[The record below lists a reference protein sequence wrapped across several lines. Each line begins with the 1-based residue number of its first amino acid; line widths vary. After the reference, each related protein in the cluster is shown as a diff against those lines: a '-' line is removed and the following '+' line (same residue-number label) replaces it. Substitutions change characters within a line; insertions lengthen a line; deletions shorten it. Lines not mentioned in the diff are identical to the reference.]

1 MRISSLIM
9 SVTTHPPSPHDCHDA
24 PLLKSTWRIYPT
36 RIAVVHMTVNTN
48 SIAMMHDAPVAQ
60 YRDFQPQATHAVP
73 GKQLGTRSQMML

>member
-1 MRISSLIM
+1 MLISSLIM
-9 SVTTHPPSPHDCHDA
+9 SVTTHPPSPHDCHDG
-24 PLLKSTWRIYPT
+24 PLLKFTWRIST

-48 SIAMMHDAPVAQ
+48 SIAMMHHAPVAK